1 MPHQYGMQGYSNNQQ
16 NQLSPPSSHVVGF
29 APRGSSGGSG
39 GGGGLLPSDLSAM
52 VPAGGANSS
61 FRVEEKKLT
70 REAMERYLKDRND
83 MILVILHAK
92 VKTHSPSKTRSV

>member
-1 MPHQYGMQGYSNNQQ
+1 MPHQYGMQGYNQ
-16 NQLSPPSSHVVGF
+16 NQLSPPSV
-29 APRGSSGGSG
+29 G
-39 GGGGLLPSDLSAM
+39 GGGYVARGSGAGGALLPSDLSSM
-52 VPAGGANSS
+52 VPAGAASN

-92 VKTHSPSKTRSV
+92 VRQFFLNFKTYSN

>member
-1 MPHQYGMQGYSNNQQ
+1 MPHQFGMQGYNQ
-16 NQLSPPSSHVVGF
+16 NQLSPPSSHVGF
-29 APRGSSGGSG
+29 VPRGSGGNT
-39 GGGGLLPSDLSAM
+39 LLPSDLSTI
-52 VPAGGANSS
+52 VPASASNS

-92 VKTHSPSKTRSV
+92 VI